1 MSDPLSG
8 PLSGVAVY
16 NPSLLGRDELVGSF
30 VARAD
35 LLSALLDAIRRET
48 GAAVAQHHLVVGQ
61 AGMGKTAFLRR
72 LQVAI
77 DEDTGLHSTWIP
89 LAFSE
94 ESSGVARL
102 SDLYESCLTALA
114 EAMER
119 RGEGDASAQIDDLV
133 ARLPHEEDERRV
145 AALDALL
152 DQAAIRSARFVLLI
166 EGMEGLLE
174 TLREEESW
182 ALREALMHHRELLV
196 VGTSARHPDAVLRY
210 ARPFYDFFQVHELRP
225 LDDNEV
231 EHVLTALA
239 RQHEAPEVLRFVSRK
254 RARIRA
260 FGALSGGNP
269 RAMVLL
275 YDLLVSGAPDSDR
288 AQLELLLDRCTPAYT
303 AAIAALAP
311 QARQILHSLAI
322 HWHPV
327 AAAQLAD
334 LTRLDKNAVSS
345 QLNRLVTQ
353 QIVEKVP
360 FFPRSKTGFLVA
372 DRLFNLW
379 YLMRTS
385 RRERRRTVWLLRFLE
400 MFYAWADAQEGREE
414 VLTVSDSVAPSSLLH
429 EAVTLARAGEWEQA
443 VVLSLPAL
451 REAIDGNTAARF
463 EGTVAFLAEAVR
475 GGRASEAA
483 SLLERLGAA
492 ERWQPMHAALRA
504 ARDGVDR
511 TFPLLAPE
519 VRLPAERLLERMTK
533 PSA

>member
-8 PLSGVAVY
+8 PLAGVAIY

-30 VARAD
+30 VARTD
-35 LLSALLDAIRRET
+35 LLDALLDAIRRET

-61 AGMGKTAFLRR
+61 AGMGKTALLRR
-72 LQVAI
+72 LQFAI
-77 DEDTGLHSTWIP
+77 EEDTELHGTWVP

-102 SDLYESCLTALA
+102 SDLYVSCLTALA
-114 EAMER
+114 EAMQR
-119 RGEGDASAQIDDLV
+119 RGEQDSCEQLDDLV
-133 ARLPHEEDERRV
+133 AKLPHEEDERRG

-152 DQAAIRSARFVLLI
+152 DQAASRSLRFVLLI
-166 EGMEGLLE
+166 EGMGGLLE

-182 ALREALMHHRELLV
+182 ALRETLMHHRELLV
-196 VGTSARHPDAVLRY
+196 VGASSRHPEAVLRY

-225 LDDNEV
+225 LNDNEV
-231 EHVLTALA
+231 EQVLTALA
-239 RQHEAPEVLRFVSRK
+239 RQRGAPDVLRFVSRK
-254 RARIRA
+254 RPRVRA

-275 YDLLVSGAPDSDR
+275 YDLLAGGAPDSDR
-288 AQLELLLDRCTPAYT
+288 AQLELLLDRCTPSYT
-303 AAIAALAP
+303 AALAALAP

-353 QIVEKVP
+353 QVVEKVP

-379 YLMRTS
+379 YLMRAS
-385 RRERRRTVWLLRFLE
+385 RRDRRRTVWLLRFME
-400 MFYAWADAQEGREE
+400 TFYAWTDPQEDLEE

-429 EAVTLARAGEWEQA
+429 DAAALARAGEWEQA

-451 REAIDGNTAARF
+451 RDAIEGNRARF

-492 ERWQPMHAALRA
+492 ERWQPMYAALRA
-504 ARDGVDR
+504 ARDGKDC

-519 VRLPAERLLERMTK
+519 VRVPAERLLERMTK
-533 PSA
+533 TSP